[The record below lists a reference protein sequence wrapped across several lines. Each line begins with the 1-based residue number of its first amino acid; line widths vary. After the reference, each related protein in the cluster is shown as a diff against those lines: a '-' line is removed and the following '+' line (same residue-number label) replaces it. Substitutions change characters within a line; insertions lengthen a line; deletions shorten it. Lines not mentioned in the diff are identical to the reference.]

1 MVVNLAWRLFKHEA
15 RRGELTI
22 ILFAIILSVASVL
35 SLSLFSE
42 RLQSALVERSSQFI
56 AADSQLRSRKPISE
70 EWLSQAQAQGLAT
83 ARQVSTRSMAFG
95 ETQMS
100 LVDLRAVSDTYPLKG
115 EIKVTDEPFGTPAP
129 TSSTPAPGEIWID
142 SRLFQLLDVQLES
155 TVYIGDGEFTVKRVL
170 TEIPDQGFSIFNTDP
185 MVLMSLSDLPATNIT
200 GPGSRV
206 SYKAYYTGDNDII
219 EDYYEWL
226 RPQLD
231 EELHRWEDVGDDES
245 AIGRSVA
252 RAERYFLLAS
262 LLAIVLAAVAIAVA
276 AQRYSQR
283 HFDPVAIFK
292 TLGATKQ
299 MIRQVYVL
307 QIMFITLLGIA
318 IGIIA
323 GVIIQQIVVTALAG
337 QVDVSLDV
345 WHWRPVF
352 IAVLTGS
359 ICAVLFSLYPLLRLF
374 SVPPLR
380 VLRRDMGAGLSSKG
394 LQFGAS
400 GGAIFLLMWIYSRDF
415 EISAILFGSGALLVV
430 ALLFVTFGLIAL
442 GRRLGQG
449 AMGSWQLAWAR
460 IRRRAMDNSVQ
471 LISFSITIMLLLV
484 VLVMRNDMV
493 AQWRAQLPENT
504 PNYFMSNITEA
515 QKGGLEQ
522 HFADN
527 QVLIDEFY
535 PVVRGRFVAVNDERV
550 STEVTKEDDPEQSE
564 GRRGL
569 GREANLTWSNTLQTE
584 NRIVAGQWH
593 GDWQS
598 PGTDNADG
606 NEDGNVLYPVS
617 VESGVAERLNIEMDD
632 TLTFNVGSEIV
643 QTRVSSIRE
652 VNWQTMQPNFFF
664 VLHPAAMQD
673 FNATYITSF
682 HLDAQRKSEIT
693 ALMLP
698 FASVTLFDVDARIN
712 QLREIIEQ
720 VSLAVE
726 FILVLVLIAG
736 SLVLFAQVQASMDE
750 RQQEL
755 AILRTL
761 GARGRLIR
769 FSVINEFLII
779 GTVAGLM
786 AAMANEFSLFLLQ
799 WRVFDMEASMHWEY
813 WLIAPTAGALV
824 VGVLGAVGCY
834 RLLRLNTGQLLRK
847 MV

>member
-1 MVVNLAWRLFKHEA
+1 MVANLAWRLFKHEA

-22 ILFAIILSVASVL
+22 ILFAIILSVAAVL

-42 RLQSALVERSSQFI
+42 RLQGALVERSSQFI
-56 AADSQLRSRKPISE
+56 AADSQLRSRKPISQQ
-70 EWLSQAQAQGLAT
+70 WIQQAESDGLNT
-83 ARQVSTRSMAFG
+83 AKQVSTRSMAFG
-95 ETQMS
+95 EKNMS
-100 LVDLRAVSDTYPLKG
+100 LVDLRAVSPQYPLKG
-115 EIKVTDEPFGTPAP
+115 EIQLADKPFGTPSA
-129 TSSTPAPGEIWID
+129 TNKTPGAGEIWLD
-142 SRLFQLLDVQLES
+142 SRLFQLLNVSIGD
-155 TVYIGDGEFTVKRVL
+155 TVYIGDAEFIVSQVL
-170 TEIPDQGFSIFNTDP
+170 SEIPDQGFSVFNTDP
-185 MVLMSLSDLPATNIT
+185 MVLIGMDDLAKTNIT

-206 SYKAYYTGDNDII
+206 TYKAYFVGQQSNLAQ
-219 EDYYEWL
+219 YYDWL
-226 RPQLD
+226 RPNLD
-231 EELHRWEDVGDDES
+231 DELHSWQQVGDDES

-307 QIMFITLLGIA
+307 QIMFITLLGIF
-318 IGIIA
+318 IGIVA
-323 GVIIQQIVVTALAG
+323 GVIIQQLVVTALAG

-352 IAVLTGS
+352 IAVLTGA
-359 ICAVLFSLYPLLRLF
+359 ICAMLFSLYPLLRLF

-380 VLRRDMGAGLSSKG
+380 VLRRDMDAGLSSRG

-400 GGAIFLLMWIYSRDF
+400 GGAIFLLMWVYSRDL
-415 EISAILFGSGALLVV
+415 EISAILFGSGVLLVV
-430 ALLFVTFGLIAL
+430 ALLCVTYGLIAL
-442 GRRLGQG
+442 GRKLGQG

-484 VLVMRNDMV
+484 VLVMRNDMI
-493 AQWRAQLPENT
+493 AQWRAQLPQDT
-504 PNYFMSNITEA
+504 PNYFMANITEA
-515 QKGGLEQ
+515 QKEPLTK

-527 QVLIDEFY
+527 QVMVDDFY
-535 PVVRGRFVAVNDERV
+535 PVVRGRFVAVNEERV
-550 STEVTKEDDPEQSE
+550 NTEVTKEDDPEQSE

-569 GREANLTWSNTLQTE
+569 GREANLSWSTRLQSE
-584 NRIVAGQWH
+584 NRVVQGQWH
-593 GDWQS
+593 ENWQVD
-598 PGTDNADG
+598 PADVSDEG
-606 NEDGNVLYPVS
+606 RQIFPVS
-617 VESGVAERLNIEMDD
+617 VEEGVATRLNINLDD
-632 TLTFNVGSEIV
+632 LLTFNVGSEIV
-643 QTRVSSIRE
+643 HARVTSIRE

-664 VLHPAAMQD
+664 VLHPAAMQA
-673 FNATYITSF
+673 FSATYITSF
-682 HLDAQRKSEIT
+682 HLDTSRKADIT
-693 ALMLP
+693 ALMQP
-698 FASVTLFDVDARIN
+698 FPSVTLFDVDARIN
-712 QLREIIEQ
+712 QLRDIIDQ

-761 GARGRLIR
+761 GAKGRLIR

-786 AAMANEFSLFLLQ
+786 AAMANEVSLYLLQ
-799 WRVFDMEASMHWEY
+799 SRIFDMQASMHWDY
-813 WLIAPTAGALV
+813 WVIAPLVGALV
-824 VGVLGAVGCY
+824 VGVLGALGCY
-834 RLLRLNTGQLLRK
+834 RLLRLNTGQLLRN